1 MTSSTSTIA
10 VTGASGFIGRR
21 LVDRLQSRAGLRMR
35 LLSRRADDDDLYVR
49 GDLLHPESLSGFIT
63 PNASVVHLAYLRRES
78 TADNILAVRHLVDT
92 CLRGGAKRLILCS
105 TADVVGATREVV
117 VDENVRGRPID
128 EYQRTKI
135 AIEDVV
141 RQAGADGLE
150 FAILRPT
157 AVVGPGGAN
166 LRRLAGQILERR
178 PVRDFALRSLQ
189 GKRRMNLVA
198 LDNVVAAIEFLIDSD
213 RHVVGET
220 FLVSDDDD
228 PENDFAGVDRMLRER
243 LSGGQPRLP
252 PLPIPRQFITGL
264 LRMTG
269 RPNWNVARKFDDGKL
284 HRMGFRKPASLPAAI
299 EEFAD
304 WYRSGGGEPTGRKAA
319 A

>member
-21 LVDRLQSRAGLRMR
+21 LVDRMRRRAGLRMR
-35 LLSRRADDDDLYVR
+35 LLSRRVDDDLHVR
-49 GDLLHPESLSGFIT
+49 GDLLQPDSLSGLIT
-63 PNASVVHLAYLRRES
+63 PNASVVHLAYLRRAS
-78 TADNILAVRHLVDT
+78 AADNILAVRNLVDT

-117 VDENVRGRPID
+117 IDENVRGRPID
-128 EYQRTKI
+128 EYQRTKV

-141 RQAGADGLE
+141 RQAGANGLDV
-150 FAILRPT
+150 AILRPT

-166 LRRLAGQILERR
+166 LCRLAELILERR

-198 LDNVVAAIEFLIDSD
+198 LDNVVAAIEFLIESD
-213 RHVVGET
+213 RRVVGET
-220 FLVSDDDD
+220 FFVSDDDD
-228 PENDFAGVDRMLRER
+228 PHNDFAGVYRMLGER
-243 LSGGQPRLP
+243 LLGNPPRLP
-252 PLPIPRQFITGL
+252 RLPIPRQLITGM
-264 LRMTG
+264 LRTMG
-269 RPNWNVARKFDDGKL
+269 RPNWNVARTFDDGKL

-299 EEFAD
+299 EEFVG
-304 WYRSGGGEPTGRKAA
+304 WYRSGGGEPASRKVAA
-319 A
+319 

>member
-1 MTSSTSTIA
+1 MSHPMQTIV

-21 LVDRLQSRAGLRMR
+21 LVERLQHRAGIRLR
-35 LLSRRADDDDLYVR
+35 LLSRRVADDGIHIH
-49 GDLLHPESLSGFIT
+49 GDLLHPESLSGLIT
-63 PNASVVHLAYLRRES
+63 PNASVVHLAYLRSAS
-78 TADNILAVRHLVDT
+78 TADNLLAVHHLVDA

-105 TADVVGATREVV
+105 TADVVGATREIVI
-117 VDENVRGRPID
+117 DENVHGRLVD
-128 EYQRTKI
+128 EYQRTKA

-141 RQAGADGLE
+141 RHAGAEGLE
-150 FAILRPT
+150 IAILRPT

-166 LRRLAGQILERR
+166 LCRIAGQILERR

-213 RHVVGET
+213 RRVVGET

-228 PENDFAGVDRMLRER
+228 PHNDFAGVYRMLREW
-243 LSGGQPRLP
+243 LSGGRPRLP
-252 PLPIPRQFITGL
+252 RLPIPRQFLAGL
-264 LRMTG
+264 LRMMD
-269 RPNWNVARKFDDGKL
+269 RPNWNVARTFDDGKL
-284 HRMGFRKPASLPAAI
+284 RRIGFRKPASLAAAI

-304 WYRSGGGEPTGRKAA
+304 WYRSGVGAPTSRKGAA
-319 A
+319 

>member
-1 MTSSTSTIA
+1 MQTIV

-21 LVDRLQSRAGLRMR
+21 LVERLRRRVGIRLR
-35 LLSRRADDDDLYVR
+35 LLSRRAADDGNGIYIH
-49 GDLLHPESLSGFIT
+49 GDLLHPESLSGLIT
-63 PNASVVHLAYLRRES
+63 PDASVVHLAYLRRAS
-78 TADNILAVRHLVDT
+78 AADNILAVRHLVDS

-141 RQAGADGLE
+141 RQAGANGLE

-166 LRRLAGQILERR
+166 LCRLAGQIQERR

-189 GKRRMNLVA
+189 GRRRMNLVA
-198 LDNVVAAIEFLIDSD
+198 LDNVVAAIEFLIESD
-213 RHVVGET
+213 RRVVGET

-228 PENDFAGVDRMLRER
+228 PHNDFAGVYRMLREHLLADPTR
-243 LSGGQPRLP
+243 MPR
-252 PLPIPRQFITGL
+252 LPIPRQLITGM
-264 LRMTG
+264 LRTIG
-269 RPNWNVARKFDDGKL
+269 RPNWNVARTFDDGKL
-284 HRMGFRKPASLPAAI
+284 HRMGFRKPVSLAAAI
-299 EEFAD
+299 EEFVE
-304 WYRSGGGEPTGRKAA
+304 WYRRGGDEPTSRKGAA
-319 A
+319 

>member
-35 LLSRRADDDDLYVR
+35 LLSRRADDDLHVR
-49 GDLLHPESLSGFIT
+49 GDLLQPDSLSGLIT

-78 TADNILAVRHLVDT
+78 AADNILAVRHLVDI

-117 VDENVRGRPID
+117 IDENVRGRPID
-128 EYQRTKI
+128 EYQRTKV

-141 RQAGADGLE
+141 RQAGANGLE
-150 FAILRPT
+150 VAILRPT

-166 LRRLAGQILERR
+166 LRRLAEQILERR

-198 LDNVVAAIEFLIDSD
+198 LDNVVAAIEFLIESD
-213 RHVVGET
+213 GRVVGET
-220 FLVSDDDD
+220 FFVSDDDD
-228 PENDFAGVDRMLRER
+228 PHNDFAGVYRMLRER
-243 LSGGQPRLP
+243 LLGNPPRLP
-252 PLPIPRQFITGL
+252 RLPIPRQLITGM
-264 LRMTG
+264 LRTMG
-269 RPNWNVARKFDDGKL
+269 RPNWNVARTFDDGKL

-299 EEFAD
+299 EEFVG
-304 WYRSGGGEPTGRKAA
+304 WYRSGGGEPTSRKVAA
-319 A
+319 

>member
-35 LLSRRADDDDLYVR
+35 LLSRHADDDDLHVR
-49 GDLLHPESLSGFIT
+49 GDLLQPDSLSGFIT
-63 PNASVVHLAYLRRES
+63 PNASVVHLAYLRS
-78 TADNILAVRHLVDT
+78 ASAGDNILAGRHLVDA
-92 CLRGGAKRLILCS
+92 CLRRGAKRLILCS
-105 TADVVGATREVV
+105 TAEVVGATREVV
-117 VDENVRGRPID
+117 VDENVRGRLVD
-128 EYQRTKI
+128 EYQRTK
-135 AIEDVV
+135 AALEDVV
-141 RQAGADGLE
+141 RQAGEKGLE
-150 FAILRPT
+150 FVILRPT
-157 AVVGPGGAN
+157 GVVGPGGAN

-178 PVRDFALRSLQ
+178 PMRDFALRSLQ

-213 RHVVGET
+213 RSVVGET

-228 PENDFAGVDRMLRER
+228 PENDFAGVDRLLRER
-243 LSGGQPRLP
+243 MLGGPPRLP
-252 PLPIPRQFITGL
+252 RLPIPRQLITGM
-264 LRMTG
+264 LRTMG
-269 RPNWNVARKFDDGKL
+269 RPNWNVARTFDDGKL
-284 HRMGFRKPASLPAAI
+284 RRLGFRKPASLRAAI

-304 WYRSGGGEPTGRKAA
+304 WYRNGDAEATSRKAA